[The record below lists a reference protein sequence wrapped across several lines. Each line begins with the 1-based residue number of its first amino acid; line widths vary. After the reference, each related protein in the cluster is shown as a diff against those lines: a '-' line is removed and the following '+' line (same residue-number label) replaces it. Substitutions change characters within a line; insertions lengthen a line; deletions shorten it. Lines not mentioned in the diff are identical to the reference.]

1 MQTWFITGASRGF
14 GLEITRAALAAG
26 NKVVATARDR
36 QHIVDALQGD
46 QDRLCA
52 LTLDVTQPASIEAA
66 VREAVERFGRIDVLV
81 NNAGYGQ
88 LGAFEEV
95 SRDLLARQFDT
106 NVFGVFDVTRAVL
119 PIMRHRRSGH
129 IITISSIAGMS
140 GGAGSSV
147 YCASKHAVSG
157 WSEALADE
165 LAPFGIKVSCVYPGR
180 FRTDFL
186 DRSSVRYGDI
196 PIADY
201 AAFSAARMESLD
213 ANNHLQAGD
222 PQKFAL
228 AMVDLAS
235 NEEPPV
241 WLAGGSEGYRVFMTK
256 ADALRDNAERW
267 KDVSTSLDVTDGF
280 SPSPG

>member
-14 GLEITRAALAAG
+14 GLEIARAAQAAG
-26 NKVVATARDR
+26 HQVVATARDR
-36 QHIVDALQGD
+36 QHVIDAMPGED
-46 QDRLCA
+46 DRLCA
-52 LTLDVTQPASIEAA
+52 LTMDVTQPASIDTA
-66 VREAVERFGRIDVLV
+66 VDEAVERFGRVDVLV

-95 SRDLLARQFDT
+95 SRNHISRQFDT
-106 NVFGVFDVTRAVL
+106 NVFGVFDVTRAIL
-119 PIMRHRRSGH
+119 PTMRRQRSGH

-157 WSEALADE
+157 WSEALAEE
-165 LAPFGIKVSCVYPGR
+165 LAPFGIKVTCVYPGR

-196 PIADY
+196 PIAEY
-201 AAFSAARMESLD
+201 AEFSAARIRSLD
-213 ANNHLQAGD
+213 ANSHLQAGD

-228 AMVDLAS
+228 AVLDLAS
-235 NEEPPV
+235 TNEPPV
-241 WLAGGSEGYRVFMTK
+241 WLAGGSEGYRVFVAK
-256 ADALRDNAERW
+256 ADALRDNAEQWRN
-267 KDVSTSLDVTDGF
+267 VSISLDVE
-280 SPSPG
+280 S

>member
-14 GLEITRAALAAG
+14 GLEMARAALAAG
-26 NKVVATARDR
+26 HKVIATARNR
-36 QHIVDALQGD
+36 RHIVDALQGD
-46 QDRLCA
+46 HERLCA

-66 VREAVERFGRIDVLV
+66 VRDAVERFGRIDVLV

-95 SRDLLARQFDT
+95 SRDQLVRQFDT
-106 NVFGVFDVTRAVL
+106 NVYGVFDVTRAVL
-119 PIMRHRRSGH
+119 PIMRRQRAGH

-157 WSEALADE
+157 WSEALAEE
-165 LAPFGIKVSCVYPGR
+165 LALFGIKVTCVYPGR

-196 PIADY
+196 KIADY
-201 AAFSAARMESLD
+201 AAFSTARIEALD

-228 AMVDLAS
+228 AIIDLAS
-235 NEEPPV
+235 NKAPPV
-241 WLAGGSEGYRVFMTK
+241 WLAGGSEGYRVFMAK
-256 ADALRDNAERW
+256 ANALRDNAERW
-267 KDVSTSLDVTDGF
+267 KEVATSLDVQG
-280 SPSPG
+280 